1 MSEPITWQAIQ
12 RIALQLAAIL
22 PANGY
27 LTSIGQNVDLEP
39 VQLDANTGAR
49 VLVGMQRLQ
58 VSELASRLRMYEC
71 TAVVEALVPASQAD
85 AQQQAHR
92 AIADV
97 LRVFPSSPQLFALAG
112 AELEVAGDSADVLER
127 PDGLNAVIAQVR
139 LNLRIRESV

>member
-1 MSEPITWQAIQ
+1 MQ
-12 RIALQLAAIL
+12 RIALQLAVIL

-39 VQLDANTGAR
+39 VQLDASAGAR

-127 PDGLNAVIAQVR
+127 PDGLNAMVAQVR

>member
-1 MSEPITWQAIQ
+1 MSEPITWQAMQ
-12 RIALQLAAIL
+12 RIALQLAVIL

-39 VQLDANTGAR
+39 VQLDASAGAR

-71 TAVVEALVPASQAD
+71 TAVVEVLVPASQAD

-127 PDGLNAVIAQVR
+127 PDGLNAMVAQVR